1 MNQFK
6 FEWLKALTTKTNY
19 FSLILLLILLIIPM
33 FIMTSNENI
42 ESNNVQNLEANIE
55 MEKQAKNNLKDEPEA
70 SAVYDS
76 ITEAIQLK
84 ENAITAYKYGNN
96 TEITKAELNIDK
108 KDLKDTLKGELQGG
122 YSVINLKQRI
132 TTKEYL
138 LENDIQRIDPA
149 FNQVPS
155 IHYLYN
161 VFNHIVPFSF
171 IFIVLSLLMCNIY
184 TLDKRKK
191 NIDFL
196 NTVPVSLNQISFS
209 KIFTATGFAIITLLV
224 SLLLTLVINSVI
236 HGVGNFNYPLA
247 YSIDGENVLLMKLTT
262 FISKT
267 VLLSLIFV
275 IFLSALSFLISVF
288 TGSIIVNTVILV
300 SIILV
305 ADSSLLEIQILE
317 NIAHLLPFS
326 YTDPANVVVYGSEFN
341 PLPNSSVTFK
351 NGMINLGIQSMIIFI
366 IAHYLI
372 WQKKKL

>member
-1 MNQFK
+1 M
-6 FEWLKALTTKTNY
+6 
-19 FSLILLLILLIIPM
+19 
-33 FIMTSNENI
+33 
-42 ESNNVQNLEANIE
+42 
-55 MEKQAKNNLKDEPEA
+55 
-70 SAVYDS
+70 
-76 ITEAIQLK
+76 
-84 ENAITAYKYGNN
+84 
-96 TEITKAELNIDK
+96 
-108 KDLKDTLKGELQGG
+108 
-122 YSVINLKQRI
+122 
-132 TTKEYL
+132 
-138 LENDIQRIDPA
+138 
-149 FNQVPS
+149 
-155 IHYLYN
+155 
-161 VFNHIVPFSF
+161 
-171 IFIVLSLLMCNIY
+171 
-184 TLDKRKK
+184 
-191 NIDFL
+191 

-288 TGSIIVNTVILV
+288 TGSIIVNAVILV